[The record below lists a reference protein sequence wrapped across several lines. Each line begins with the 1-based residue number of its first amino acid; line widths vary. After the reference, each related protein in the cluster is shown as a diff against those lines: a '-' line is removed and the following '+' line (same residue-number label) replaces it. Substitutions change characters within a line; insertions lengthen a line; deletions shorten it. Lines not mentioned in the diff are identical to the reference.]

1 VDYAHIWDRAIDSTH
16 DDDDHST
23 GSRKVDDHLRAR
35 KDHQEGDGGEPEVS
49 QWLQESLDNFVR
61 QGISDQEGDGGEPE
75 VSQWLQEKAERPKV
89 TGDHHD
95 NSSPRGRPGHVREL
109 RHGGID

>member
-49 QWLQESLDNFVR
+49 QWL
-61 QGISDQEGDGGEPE
+61 
-75 VSQWLQEKAERPKV
+75 
-89 TGDHHD
+89 
-95 NSSPRGRPGHVREL
+95 
-109 RHGGID
+109 